1 MLTALNDK
9 KGRAVLVAGV
19 LALSAISAGWTL
31 SIDTLDNHECFV
43 SVTSR
48 EMLQSGNWVL
58 PTFNGQPR
66 LQKTP
71 LSYWL
76 VATIAKV
83 TGRVDEFAAR
93 LPSAVFAVL
102 SVCAII
108 YFVSQWLSLR
118 TALVCAGVWATS
130 FGYVRYSHNAR
141 PEMTLTFFVAL
152 CFLSFYSAITAQS
165 RKRQIAY
172 MIVFWVSFGLG
183 NLAKG
188 PAPIPLVGVPLV
200 IYIAITKQWRL
211 IRKMLPVWG
220 VLIFLAIM
228 LPWPIAAAYKVNW
241 DIVIWK
247 REFVDRF
254 FGDYASGNKPFF
266 YYLPQMFMFIA
277 PWVVFLPMAIVSPF
291 YRVWNEK
298 RPVMQ
303 FLWVV
308 FVVDLAFLMLSG
320 GKRQHYIMPMMPVM
334 AVLIG
339 ILLDDMMFERTA
351 FTVKQA
357 KGALKMHIAAAFLL
371 AAGLVAYGVGWW
383 RQFLP
388 AVLTTAG
395 VIVVVALVVAV
406 LFARNRP
413 GPACGCIFGGLVA
426 VIMIVFVGFINPLDY
441 NKPSRRFSVAVAQ
454 MVPPT
459 DNVVAYKSVSPRFV
473 HYFGRPV
480 LEIQDSSEL
489 DRFYQ
494 EGCWIAAFGKDL
506 DELLKTWRFEL
517 VYMKQGVERHK
528 SNPVAGGLFHKRY
541 SVVKSGIPTPA
552 GG

>member
-1 MLTALNDK
+1 MK
-9 KGRAVLVAGV
+9 KLGFGRIFLVAGT
-19 LALSAISAGWTL
+19 LLLSAISAGWTL
-31 SIDTLDNHECFV
+31 SARTLDNHECFV

-48 EMLQSGNWVL
+48 EMLQSGNWVM

-76 VATIAKV
+76 VAAIAKT
-83 TGRVDEFAAR
+83 TGRVDEFTAR

-102 SVCAII
+102 SVCAIV
-108 YFVSQWLSLR
+108 YFVEKWLSLR

-130 FGYVRYSHNAR
+130 LGYVRYAHNAR
-141 PEMTLTFFVAL
+141 PEMALTFFVVV
-152 CFLSFYSAITAQS
+152 CFLSFYSALTSQA
-165 RKRQIAY
+165 RKRQIVY
-172 MIVFWVSFGLG
+172 MLVFWVSFGLG

-211 IRKMLPVWG
+211 ISKMLPVWG
-220 VLIFLAIM
+220 VLIFLVIM

-247 REFVDRF
+247 KEFVDRL
-254 FGDYASGNKPFF
+254 FGGYASGNKPFF

-277 PWVVFLPMAIVSPF
+277 PWVVFLPMSLAAPF
-291 YRVWNEK
+291 YRVWGGK

-308 FVVDLAFLMLSG
+308 FVADLAFLMLSG
-320 GKRQHYIMPMMPVM
+320 GKRQHYIMPIIPVM
-334 AVLIG
+334 AILTG
-339 ILLDDMMFERTA
+339 ILLEDMMFERTA

-357 KGALKMHIAAAFLL
+357 KGVLGMHLAAAFLL
-371 AAGLVAYGVGWW
+371 AAGLVAYSVGWW

-388 AVLTTAG
+388 AAITTAG
-395 VIVVVALVVAV
+395 VIVVVAIVVAV

-413 GPACGCIFGGLVA
+413 GPAYGCIFGGLIA
-426 VIMIVFVGFINPLDY
+426 VIMIVFVGLINPLDY
-441 NKPSRRFSVAVAQ
+441 NEPSRRFTLAAAQ
-454 MVPPT
+454 TVPT
-459 DNVVAYKSVSPRFV
+459 ADRLVAYGGVSARFV

-480 LEIQDSSEL
+480 SEIRDIGEL

-494 EGCWIAAFGKDL
+494 EDCWIAAFGRNL
-506 DELLKTWRFEL
+506 DELLKTGRFEL
-517 VYMKQGVERHK
+517 VYMEQGVERHG
-528 SNPVAGGLFHKRY
+528 SNPVAGGLFHRQ
-541 SVVKSGIPTPA
+541 SSTVGSSDGVPL
-552 GG
+552 